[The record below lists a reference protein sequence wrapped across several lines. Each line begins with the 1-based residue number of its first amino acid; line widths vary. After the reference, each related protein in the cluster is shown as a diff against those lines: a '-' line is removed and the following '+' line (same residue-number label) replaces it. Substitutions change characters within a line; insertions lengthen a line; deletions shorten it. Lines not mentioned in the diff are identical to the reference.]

1 VIHHGARHVA
11 GHCVGRL
18 AWEHRQRSSPGSFAA
33 DRMQVGLI
41 GSSRRV
47 AAVVAVNWRTAQP
60 AGGSGMVQVR
70 RLVEY
75 MLISSFLCYNSR
87 CGLNMSAFTY
97 DAVRAM
103 AMGYLKEL
111 CALSSLEA
119 AAAQAQVGAQAR
131 QPLFR
136 TAQLK

>member
-1 VIHHGARHVA
+1 
-11 GHCVGRL
+11 
-18 AWEHRQRSSPGSFAA
+18 
-33 DRMQVGLI
+33 
-41 GSSRRV
+41 
-47 AAVVAVNWRTAQP
+47 
-60 AGGSGMVQVR
+60 
-70 RLVEY
+70 
-75 MLISSFLCYNSR
+75 
-87 CGLNMSAFTY
+87 
-97 DAVRAM
+97 M